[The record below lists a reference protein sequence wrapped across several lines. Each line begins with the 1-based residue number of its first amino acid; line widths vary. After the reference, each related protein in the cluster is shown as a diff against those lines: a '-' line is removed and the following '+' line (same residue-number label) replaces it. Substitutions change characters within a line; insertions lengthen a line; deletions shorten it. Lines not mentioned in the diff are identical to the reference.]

1 MRSMRGKALLS
12 LNDHPKMREVFAGFP
27 VHSLS
32 IRHIVSGGAGVPRR
46 EMLVQSWQAP

>member
-1 MRSMRGKALLS
+1 MRTMRGKALLS

-32 IRHIVSGGAGVPRR
+32 IRHIVSGGRWRA
-46 EMLVQSWQAP
+46 AA